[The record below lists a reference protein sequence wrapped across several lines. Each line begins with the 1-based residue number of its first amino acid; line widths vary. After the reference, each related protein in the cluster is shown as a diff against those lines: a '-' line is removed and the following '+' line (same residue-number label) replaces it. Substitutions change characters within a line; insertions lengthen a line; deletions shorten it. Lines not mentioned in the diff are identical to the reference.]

1 MGGYQQ
7 AGVGVTQAVEVY
19 RREVMSSQ
27 KPPEPCCHIVWI
39 HRCAVPLGEKQVV
52 FYALSLDLHPA
63 HPLGAD
69 FEPFC
74 LLVLAV
80 FLQELHA
87 VRPDFHTPPGAL
99 CLWGIEHRTFAR
111 DVLQGAFY

>member
-1 MGGYQQ
+1 M
-7 AGVGVTQAVEVY
+7 Y
-19 RREVMSSQ
+19 RREFMRGQ
-27 KPPEPCCHIVWI
+27 KPPEPCCYIVWI
-39 HRCAVPLGEKQVV
+39 HWCAVPLGKKQVV

-63 HPLGAD
+63 HPLRAD

-80 FLQELHA
+80 FLQELHT
-87 VRPDFHTPPGAL
+87 VRPDFHAPPGAP
-99 CLWGIEHRTFAR
+99 CLGGIEHRAFAR